1 MDYNSIYF
9 NWSIFSLS
17 LHVIRKLEYASSS
30 ELGDFNAQIAETSV
44 AKPESFSQNYPQ
56 PEDDTSPTCLSSAS
70 EDWTSTSIL
79 TYVTRKTFQW
89 IHFYRCNYLCCKFH
103 HWSTTR
109 YTDPLNTNT
118 FIKRFSQGLRNSF
131 AQVCKIIALNFY
143 IFPVLLAACC
153 SRKVENRDHAQSAH
167 VSFSRYSVIVHLGNT
182 FVPRKSLCF
191 SLLSSFSGVEI
202 TKRGKCSWGVYG
214 YSTLKMITR

>member
-1 MDYNSIYF
+1 MDLCAAGDVEVL
-9 NWSIFSLS
+9 LS
-17 LHVIRKLEYASSS
+17 KKINQDE
-30 ELGDFNAQIAETSV
+30 IAVLTCWLWVSV
-44 AKPESFSQNYPQ
+44 VVFSQNGTVS
-56 PEDDTSPTCLSSAS
+56 DIFLNSSIRSQFSLPCFVHIPDSRSYA
-70 EDWTSTSIL
+70 
-79 TYVTRKTFQW
+79 
-89 IHFYRCNYLCCKFH
+89 
-103 HWSTTR
+103 
-109 YTDPLNTNT
+109 NT

-143 IFPVLLAACC
+143 IFAVLLAACC
-153 SRKVENRDHAQSAH
+153 SRKVENRDHAQSVHA
-167 VSFSRYSVIVHLGNT
+167 SFSRCSVIVHLGNT